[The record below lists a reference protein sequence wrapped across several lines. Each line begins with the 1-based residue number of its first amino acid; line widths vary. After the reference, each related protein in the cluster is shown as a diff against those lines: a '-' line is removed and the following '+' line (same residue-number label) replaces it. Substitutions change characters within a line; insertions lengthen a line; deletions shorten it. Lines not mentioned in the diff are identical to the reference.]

1 MRVWRTVA
9 GFTALVGIMGI
20 ASADAQPARIILL
33 RHGEKRNARE
43 LCDVGNLRAQA
54 LSAQYLGK
62 GAPGNTE
69 LFGAGKSPDAFFAVT
84 AHTKETAAPSAGTW
98 GKKLTI
104 FPVLPK
110 DPEEETDLDT
120 QTQKAAAALELRGV
134 RRQDRRRCLGA
145 QAHRQR
151 QVGHD
156 VLEASQFGPASRIAR
171 RAGYMVWRELRLL
184 LDCRLCAWKSEAGSM
199 ATGQAGLFHSLHK
212 HSGKPVGRSGA
223 GSSGLQMS
231 GVRRELGELF
241 EAVTTLSA
249 GIQVKGDRLTVVTNG
264 GPTCRQGSA

>member
-33 RHGEKRNARE
+33 RHGEKKNARE
-43 LCDVGNLRAQA
+43 LCNVGNLRAQA

-62 GAPGNTE
+62 GAPGSTE

-104 FPVLPK
+104 FPVLPR

-120 QTQKAAAALELRGV
+120 QTQKAAAALNSAEYDGKIVVVVWEHRHIANAKLDTTFWKLLNLDQLPGSPGV
-134 RRQDRRRCLGA
+134 PDT
-145 QAHRQR
+145 
-151 QVGHD
+151 
-156 VLEASQFGPASRIAR
+156 
-171 RAGYMVWRELRLL
+171 W
-184 LDCRLCAWKSEAGSM
+184 
-199 ATGQAGLFHSLHK
+199 
-212 HSGKPVGRSGA
+212 SGGNYDYFWIVDYAPGNPKPVQWRP
-223 GSSGLQMS
+223 
-231 GVRRELGELF
+231 VK
-241 EAVTTLSA
+241 
-249 GIQVKGDRLTVVTNG
+249 QVFSTPYTSIPANQWGDPEPDLPG
-264 GPTCRQGSA
+264 CK